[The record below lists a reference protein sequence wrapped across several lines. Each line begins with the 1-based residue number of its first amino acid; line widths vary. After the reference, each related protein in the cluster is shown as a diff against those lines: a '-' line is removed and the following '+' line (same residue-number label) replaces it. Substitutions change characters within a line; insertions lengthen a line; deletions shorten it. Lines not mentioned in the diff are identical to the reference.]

1 MHDADDDDVTSLEGP
16 VEQVEGNLVLLI
28 PLDAG
33 GDQLIEVAHGVGEVE
48 GDNLKVIIPDWLAD
62 MLRIQKGSQVSVDN
76 KGGKFNIHPLN
87 PMPLQ

>member
-1 MHDADDDDVTSLEGP
+1 MKDADDDNVTSLEGP
-16 VEQVEGNLVLLI
+16 VERMGGKLLLLI

-33 GDQLIEVAHGVGEVE
+33 GDQFIEVSHGIGEVE
-48 GDNLKVIIPDWLAD
+48 GGNLKVVIPDWLAD
-62 MLRIQKGSQVSVDN
+62 MLRIQEGSHVSVDN